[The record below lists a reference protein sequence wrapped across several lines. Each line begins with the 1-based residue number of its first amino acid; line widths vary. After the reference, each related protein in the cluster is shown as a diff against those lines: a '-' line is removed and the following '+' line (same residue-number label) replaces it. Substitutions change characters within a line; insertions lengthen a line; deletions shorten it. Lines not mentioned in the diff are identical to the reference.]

1 MGYLVGKMLGVT
13 ELRLGTISNMQRNLL
28 AKSLGSESLFK
39 RVVVA
44 AALLSCSAIEI
55 NAAEFFG
62 SFSSGPSGQFID
74 ADPRPLFELSNNFS
88 FDDPNGLKWDVPAG
102 EKVDGASIP
111 QAFWSIIGGPFEGP
125 YLKASIIHDYYC
137 VKQNRTA
144 HDTHRN
150 FYYGMRANGVPEWKA
165 KAMYWAVATYGPDWT
180 LETKVVNE
188 VQCHTG
194 PNGSLCT
201 SVPKVITA
209 TVATPGIDLE
219 NPATLAVAVGKFNA
233 IARNLKTSD
242 GETLDILP
250 TGTVAA
256 SIESIE
262 SNAANTREIFAT
274 SAYRLDPNSL
284 GVILEPKRI
293 ELDAID
299 VWPENKIP
307 NFSDVQGRALPQG
320 GDVSGGK
327 PMVLQPT
334 DLKIFEQKLDL
345 SPTQFNLPTRLN

>member
-1 MGYLVGKMLGVT
+1 
-13 ELRLGTISNMQRNLL
+13 MQRDVL
-28 AKSLGSESLFK
+28 AKNGGSESSVK
-39 RVVVA
+39 RVLLG
-44 AALLSCSAIEI
+44 AALLCCSAIEI

-62 SFSSGPSGQFID
+62 NFSSGPSGQFID

-125 YLKASIIHDYYC
+125 YLKASIIHDYFC
-137 VKQNRTA
+137 TKQNRTA

-150 FYYGMRANGVPEWKA
+150 FYYGMRANGVAEWKA

-180 LETKVVNE
+180 LETKVVTE
-188 VQCHTG
+188 LQCNTG
-194 PNGSLCT
+194 PTGSLCT
-201 SVPKVITA
+201 SVPKVVTA
-209 TVATPGIDLE
+209 TVATPGVNLE
-219 NPATLAVAVGKFNA
+219 NPETLAVAVGKFNA

-242 GETLDILP
+242 GATLDVLP
-250 TGTVAA
+250 TGTVSA

-274 SAYRLDPNSL
+274 SAYRLDPNAL

-307 NFSDVQGRALPQG
+307 SFSDIQGIALPQG
-320 GDVSGGK
+320 GDVSGG
-327 PMVLQPT
+327 MVLEPT
-334 DLKIFEQKLDL
+334 DLKTFEQKLDL

>member
-1 MGYLVGKMLGVT
+1 MH
-13 ELRLGTISNMQRNLL
+13 RN
-28 AKSLGSESLFK
+28 ASTKSSGSDRSFK
-39 RVVVA
+39 RMVLA
-44 AALLSCSAIEI
+44 AALLCSAIET
-55 NAAEFFG
+55 NATEFFG

-74 ADPRPLFELSNNFS
+74 ADPRPVFELSNNFS

-125 YLKASIIHDYYC
+125 YLKASVIHDYFC
-137 VKQNRTA
+137 VKQSRTA

-165 KAMYWAVATYGPDWT
+165 KAMYWAVATYGPDWI

-188 VQCHTG
+188 LQCNAGPTG
-194 PNGSLCT
+194 GSLCT
-201 SVPKVITA
+201 SAPKVVTA
-209 TVATPGIDLE
+209 IVTRPGVDLE

-233 IARNLKTSD
+233 IARNLRTSD
-242 GETLDILP
+242 GATLDVLP

-262 SNAANTREIFAT
+262 SNAATTREIFAT
-274 SAYRLDPNSL
+274 SGYRLDPNSL
-284 GVILEPKRI
+284 GVILDPKRI
-293 ELDAID
+293 ELDAVD
-299 VWPENKIP
+299 VWPGNKIP
-307 NFSDVQGRALPQG
+307 SFSDVQGQAVPQG

-327 PMVLQPT
+327 PMVLRPT
-334 DLKIFEQKLDL
+334 DLKTFEQKLDL
-345 SPTQFNLPTRLN
+345 SPTKFNLPSRLN